1 MKKIS
6 FNKEN
11 IFCYT
16 FFVWC
21 LFINLLITTNYSSR
35 FSGKVQYIVVLG
47 SIVIVVA
54 KELAS
59 LAELKSYSFFRVVV
73 MVLFLLVTLKIMGN
87 SYGLIFL
94 SAMLFVISARDVDFE
109 KILKTFIVTI
119 LTLFAITIGGNKL
132 GTVGS
137 ILSAQDGRFR
147 NSMVFSYVS
156 FPSQFA
162 FFLTAAYLVWR
173 KRQISNIELL
183 ILLGVDIY
191 IYKNTLTT
199 SPLIDSKLVDPKKI
213 KVIYNGVDS
222 SIFSPDIETDYL
234 MQEWKVPKDAV
245 KVGVIGRLNAWK
257 GQNDFLDA
265 TETLLDEYENL
276 YLFVIGS
283 PFADQEWRTDEL
295 KKRIAQNKYSD
306 RIIFSEFRKDNATV
320 HNFLDILVLPSTN
333 PDPLPTV
340 VLEAMASGK
349 PVVGYAHGGI
359 CEMVVDGKSGSLAKV
374 NDPTDLSVKINE
386 LVSSREKR
394 VRFGSTAR
402 KRQLENFSLGSFIEK
417 FEEMYGKL

>member
-1 MKKIS
+1 MYGADKILLELVTGLDKSKYRPIVILPETGILAEKLTEAGIETYVVDYPILRRKYFNVRGIVNYATHYVSSSKKILRLLKDKGIKIDIVHV
-6 FNKEN
+6 NTTAVLEGIYLKKKLHAKLLWHVHE
-11 IFCYT
+11 IILKPRLIYK
-16 FFVWC
+16 
-21 LFINLLITTNYSSR
+21 FIGYLIGRYADEC
-35 FSGKVQYIVVLG
+35 IVVSKAVRSHLIG
-47 SIVIVVA
+47 S
-54 KELAS
+54 
-59 LAELKSYSFFRVVV
+59 R
-73 MVLFLLVTLKIMGN
+73 
-87 SYGLIFL
+87 
-94 SAMLFVISARDVDFE
+94 
-109 KILKTFIVTI
+109 
-119 LTLFAITIGGNKL
+119 
-132 GTVGS
+132 
-137 ILSAQDGRFR
+137 
-147 NSMVFSYVS
+147 
-156 FPSQFA
+156 
-162 FFLTAAYLVWR
+162 
-173 KRQISNIELL
+173 
-183 ILLGVDIY
+183 
-191 IYKNTLTT
+191 
-199 SPLIDSKLVDPKKI
+199 LVDPKKI

-234 MQEWKVPKDAV
+234 MQEWKVPKDEV

-257 GQNDFLDA
+257 GQSDFLDA
-265 TETLLDEYENL
+265 TEPLLDEYENL

-283 PFADQEWRTDEL
+283 PFAGQEWRTDEL
-295 KKRIAQNKYSD
+295 KKRISQNKHSD
-306 RIIFSEFRKDNATV
+306 RIVFSEFRKDNAAV

>member
-6 FNKEN
+6 FSKEN

-21 LFINLLITTNYSSR
+21 LFIDLLITTNYSSR
-35 FSGKVQYIVVLG
+35 FGGKVQYIVVLG
-47 SIVIVVA
+47 SIVILVA

-137 ILSAQDGRFR
+137 ILSAQNGRFR
-147 NSMVFSYVS
+147 NSMGFSYVS

-173 KRQISNIELL
+173 KRQISYIELL
-183 ILLGVDIY
+183 ILLGLDIY
-191 IYKNTLTT
+191 IYKNALTT
-199 SPLIDSKLVDPKKI
+199 SPFVLSLFLLGYVLVTKVINKDIVVRFSLTRFLASLTFIIAPMILWWLCFKAPIGLFMMVDKFVNNRLRLSVAGIQNFGVSLFGQKVQFITLDSVGRFSANYNYIDSSYFQNLV
-213 KVIYNGVDS
+213 VNGL
-222 SIFSPDIETDYL
+222 IFTGIVLLLFTY
-234 MQEWKVPKDAV
+234 
-245 KVGVIGRLNAWK
+245 
-257 GQNDFLDA
+257 A
-265 TETLLDEYENL
+265 TYKSVYYRN
-276 YLFVIGS
+276 
-283 PFADQEWRTDEL
+283 
-295 KKRIAQNKYSD
+295 
-306 RIIFSEFRKDNATV
+306 
-320 HNFLDILVLPSTN
+320 DIL
-333 PDPLPTV
+333 TV
-340 VLEAMASGK
+340 VLVALSIHAMFDPQLIVLWYSPFGMLLGK
-349 PVVGYAHGGI
+349 Y
-359 CEMVVDGKSGSLAKV
+359 
-374 NDPTDLSVKINE
+374 
-386 LVSSREKR
+386 
-394 VRFGSTAR
+394 
-402 KRQLENFSLGSFIEK
+402 FSMDDADFIP
-417 FEEMYGKL
+417 

>member
-6 FNKEN
+6 FSKEN

-21 LFINLLITTNYSSR
+21 LFIDLLITTNYSSR
-35 FSGKVQYIVVLG
+35 FGGKVQYIVVLG
-47 SIVIVVA
+47 SIVILMA

-137 ILSAQDGRFR
+137 ILSAQNGRFR
-147 NSMVFSYVS
+147 NSMGFSYVS

-173 KRQISNIELL
+173 KRQISYIELL
-183 ILLGVDIY
+183 ILLGLDIY
-191 IYKNTLTT
+191 IYKNALTT
-199 SPLIDSKLVDPKKI
+199 SPFVLSLFLLGYVLVTKVINKDIVVRFSLTRFLASLTFIIAPMILWWLCFKAPIGLFMMVDKFVNNRLRLSVAGIQNFGVSLFGQKVQFITLDSVGRFSANYNYIDSSYFQNLV
-213 KVIYNGVDS
+213 VNGL
-222 SIFSPDIETDYL
+222 IFTGIVLLLFTY
-234 MQEWKVPKDAV
+234 
-245 KVGVIGRLNAWK
+245 
-257 GQNDFLDA
+257 A
-265 TETLLDEYENL
+265 TYKSVYYRN
-276 YLFVIGS
+276 
-283 PFADQEWRTDEL
+283 
-295 KKRIAQNKYSD
+295 
-306 RIIFSEFRKDNATV
+306 
-320 HNFLDILVLPSTN
+320 DIL
-333 PDPLPTV
+333 TV
-340 VLEAMASGK
+340 VLVALSIHAMFDPQLIVLWYSPFGMLLGK
-349 PVVGYAHGGI
+349 Y
-359 CEMVVDGKSGSLAKV
+359 
-374 NDPTDLSVKINE
+374 
-386 LVSSREKR
+386 
-394 VRFGSTAR
+394 
-402 KRQLENFSLGSFIEK
+402 FSMDDADFIP
-417 FEEMYGKL
+417 

>member
-6 FNKEN
+6 FSKEN

-21 LFINLLITTNYSSR
+21 LFIDLLITTNYSSR
-35 FSGKVQYIVVLG
+35 FGGKVQYIVVLG
-47 SIVIVVA
+47 SIVILVA

-137 ILSAQDGRFR
+137 ILSAQNGRFR
-147 NSMVFSYVS
+147 NSMGFSYVS

-173 KRQISNIELL
+173 KRQISYIELL
-183 ILLGVDIY
+183 ILLGLDIY
-191 IYKNTLTT
+191 IYKNALTT
-199 SPLIDSKLVDPKKI
+199 SPFVLSLFLLGYVLVTKVINKDIVVRFSLTRFLASLTFIIAPMILWWLCFKAPIGLFMMVDKFVNNRLRLSVAGIQNFGVSLFGQKVQFITLDSVGRFSANYNYIDSSYFQNLVVNGLI
-213 KVIYNGVDS
+213 FTVIILLLFTY
-222 SIFSPDIETDYL
+222 
-234 MQEWKVPKDAV
+234 
-245 KVGVIGRLNAWK
+245 
-257 GQNDFLDA
+257 A
-265 TETLLDEYENL
+265 TYKSVYYRN
-276 YLFVIGS
+276 
-283 PFADQEWRTDEL
+283 
-295 KKRIAQNKYSD
+295 
-306 RIIFSEFRKDNATV
+306 
-320 HNFLDILVLPSTN
+320 DIL
-333 PDPLPTV
+333 TV
-340 VLEAMASGK
+340 VLVALSIHAMFDPQMIILWYSPFGMLLGK
-349 PVVGYAHGGI
+349 Y
-359 CEMVVDGKSGSLAKV
+359 
-374 NDPTDLSVKINE
+374 
-386 LVSSREKR
+386 
-394 VRFGSTAR
+394 
-402 KRQLENFSLGSFIEK
+402 FSMDDADFIP
-417 FEEMYGKL
+417 

>member
-6 FNKEN
+6 FSKEN

-21 LFINLLITTNYSSR
+21 LFIDLLITTNYSSR
-35 FSGKVQYIVVLG
+35 FGGKVQYIVVLG
-47 SIVIVVA
+47 SIVILVA

-137 ILSAQDGRFR
+137 ILSAQNGRFR
-147 NSMVFSYVS
+147 NSMGFSYVS

-173 KRQISNIELL
+173 KRQISYIELL
-183 ILLGVDIY
+183 ILLGLDIY
-191 IYKNTLTT
+191 IYKNALTT
-199 SPLIDSKLVDPKKI
+199 SPFVLSLFLLGYVLVTKVINKDIVVRFSLTRFLASLTFIIAPMILWWLCFKASIGLFMMVDKFVNNRLRLSVAGIQNFGVSLFGQKVQFITLDSVGRFSANYNYIDSSYFQNLV
-213 KVIYNGVDS
+213 VNGL
-222 SIFSPDIETDYL
+222 IFTGIVLLLFTY
-234 MQEWKVPKDAV
+234 
-245 KVGVIGRLNAWK
+245 
-257 GQNDFLDA
+257 A
-265 TETLLDEYENL
+265 TYKSVYYRN
-276 YLFVIGS
+276 
-283 PFADQEWRTDEL
+283 
-295 KKRIAQNKYSD
+295 
-306 RIIFSEFRKDNATV
+306 
-320 HNFLDILVLPSTN
+320 DIL
-333 PDPLPTV
+333 TV
-340 VLEAMASGK
+340 VLVALSIHAMFDPQLIVLWYSPFGMLLGK
-349 PVVGYAHGGI
+349 Y
-359 CEMVVDGKSGSLAKV
+359 
-374 NDPTDLSVKINE
+374 
-386 LVSSREKR
+386 
-394 VRFGSTAR
+394 
-402 KRQLENFSLGSFIEK
+402 FSMDDADFIP
-417 FEEMYGKL
+417 